1 MIKANV
7 RKTATAKE
15 GVKVVTFA
23 KSAKVV
29 QTMKSRRE
37 QKVCTHKQSNNGRE
51 NISGSK
57 TAFRSAKAS
66 LSTVTAVQDIV

>member
-1 MIKANV
+1 MESL
-7 RKTATAKE
+7 AKE

-29 QTMKSRRE
+29 QTMKSRHE

-51 NISGSK
+51 NISRSK
-57 TAFRSAKAS
+57 TAFRGAKAA
-66 LSTVTAVQDIV
+66 LSTVAVVQDRV